1 MAKRKTTIP
10 VIENVQVEQLIKNTE
25 SVVHQTFEDLS
36 GRGGIGESVD
46 DIEANTDSI
55 LEEVRKLRRDQNRFK
70 EEVKQMIKEEVEKQI
85 RPLKEQLERLTKDKP
100 KFLFIKPH
108 WRFWETK

>member
-1 MAKRKTTIP
+1 MAKRTTIVSVTEEP
-10 VIENVQVEQLIKNTE
+10 QVEQLIKNTE

-36 GRGGIGESVD
+36 GKGGIGESVD

-55 LEEVRKLRRDQNRFK
+55 LEEVRKLRREQMKFK
-70 EEVKQMIKEEVEKQI
+70 AEIKAQITEEVAKQI
-85 RPLKEQLERLTKDKP
+85 KPLSDQLNRLMKDKP